1 MTIGTVTE
9 KKQPDNK
16 YVEGDEDTLNI
27 EDLNQRIS
35 NQLLSKSF
43 DNKYVLADQDILNID
58 DKGVR
63 FRNYS
68 ASEKR
73 KNFIRRADSNVG
85 QLHFNDLLPVLNGIK
100 AETNTENFLQEV
112 FDILMDYIKK
122 SNDRSNKI
130 VDFHQPD
137 QILDAM
143 DFSVPDKPQN
153 LDQILVDCKDTLKY
167 QVKTGHPR
175 FLNQLSQGLD
185 IISMAGEWL
194 AATAN
199 TNMFTYEIAPVF
211 LMMENEVLKRMRE
224 IIGFSEGDSI
234 LAPGGSISNMYGLLC
249 ARHRFFPDYKTKG
262 TSAMDQSQIAIYTSA
277 QCHYSIKGAC
287 ATIGLGTDNCFAVE
301 CDERGRMD
309 PKKLEEMIVKHKSE
323 GRKPFFVNCTSG
335 TTVMG
340 AFDPINA
347 IADICQEHN
356 VWMHIDA
363 AWGGGLLMSEKY
375 KPLRFDGVSRADS
388 LTWNPHKLLG
398 TLLQCSTFHLKEKG
412 ILIECNKMSA
422 DYLFQQD
429 KHYDVSFDTGDKVIQ
444 CGRHNDIF
452 KFWLMWRAKGKE
464 GMGAQMDRLMGL
476 ARYQVTRMKDLSDKF
491 HLLNEEPECVN
502 VCFWYIPKRFRGME
516 LNKEVQIELGKITA
530 ILKQRMMLA
539 GTLMVG
545 YQPLGDTPNFFRSI
559 ISNSATR
566 EEDVDFMLDEMERLG
581 HDL

>member
-1 MTIGTVTE
+1 MKIHS
-9 KKQPDNK
+9 DNK
-16 YVEGDEDTLNI
+16 YAADDEDI
-27 EDLNQRIS
+27 
-35 NQLLSKSF
+35 F
-43 DNKYVLADQDILNID
+43 NID
-58 DKGVR
+58 DQEVQIK
-63 FRNYS
+63 NQT
-68 ASEKR
+68 AAEKR
-73 KNFIRRADSNVG
+73 KNFTSRADSNVG
-85 QLHFNDLLPVLNGIK
+85 QLYFNDLLPVLNGKK
-100 AETNTENFLQEV
+100 AETNTEDFLQEV
-112 FDILMDYIKK
+112 FDILMEYIKK
-122 SNDRSNKI
+122 SNDRNNKI
-130 VDFHQPD
+130 LDFHQPE
-137 QILDAM
+137 QILETM
-143 DFSVPDKPQN
+143 DFSLPDKPQN
-153 LDQILVDCKDTLKY
+153 LDQILVDCKDALKY

-211 LMMENEVLKRMRE
+211 LMMENEVLKKMRD
-224 IIGFSEGDSI
+224 IIGFDKGDSI

-249 ARHRFFPDYKTKG
+249 ARHKFFPDYKTKG
-262 TSAMDQSQIAIYTSA
+262 SHAINQEKIAIYTSA

-301 CDERGRMD
+301 CDERGRMN
-309 PKKLEEMIVKHKSE
+309 PKHLEAMILRHKNE
-323 GRKPFFVNCTSG
+323 GRRPFFVNCTSG

-340 AFDPINA
+340 AFDPIND

-356 VWMHIDA
+356 IWMHIDFPVGCRDCYLHTYLYCQA

-375 KPLRFDGVSRADS
+375 RPLRFNGVSRADS

-412 ILIECNKMSA
+412 ILFECNKMSA

-452 KFWLMWRAKGKE
+452 KFWLMWRAKGKQ

-476 ARYQVTRMKDLSDKF
+476 ARYQVCRMKDLSDKF

-502 VCFWYIPKRFRGME
+502 VCFWYIPKRFRGKE
-516 LNKEVQIELGKITA
+516 LNKEVQAELGKITA
-530 ILKQRMMLA
+530 IMKQRMMLA

-545 YQPLGDTPNFFRSI
+545 YQPLGELPNFFRSI

-566 EEDVDFMLDEMERLG
+566 EEDIDFMLDEMERLG